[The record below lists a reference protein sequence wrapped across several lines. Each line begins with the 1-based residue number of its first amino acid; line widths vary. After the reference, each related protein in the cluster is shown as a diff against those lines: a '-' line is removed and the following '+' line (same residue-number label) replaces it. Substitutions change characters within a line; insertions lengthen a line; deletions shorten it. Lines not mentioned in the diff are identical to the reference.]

1 MKRVPIPLLLLFVAT
16 RAYALDVPD
25 ACPPRP
31 TDEDS
36 AKALARIWFSK
47 GEKAIEEK
55 DYTTALG
62 EFACSLRM
70 LEHEA
75 TLFNA
80 AKAAQLAG
88 RYDDAIALAE
98 QAIAQARD
106 DATRVEAR
114 NLLTRAEAAR
124 LEADSMPPQGEGSE
138 STTGAAVAPGVDGD
152 DNGPAGLKVVG
163 VVSTVAGVAGLI
175 VGTVLQALAGSAAK
189 TTEETES
196 YREYK
201 DATSRLDGLQA
212 GAIVSFA
219 AGGAL
224 LCTGIVMVLAGG
236 RNKDEKEPIA
246 VSLTPAPGALVLGG
260 TF

>member
-1 MKRVPIPLLLLFVAT
+1 MKRFPIPLLLLFAAT

-36 AKALARIWFSK
+36 AKALAGAWFSK
-47 GEKAIEEK
+47 GEKAIEDK

-80 AKAAQLAG
+80 AKAAQLAA
-88 RYDDAIALAE
+88 RYDDAIALSE
-98 QAIAQARD
+98 QIIAQARD
-106 DATRVEAR
+106 DETRAEAKK
-114 NLLTRAEAAR
+114 LLTRAEVAK
-124 LEADSMPPQGEGSE
+124 LEADSSPPQGEEAGPISGPAAPPGADTDGDGPARLE
-138 STTGAAVAPGVDGD
+138 VVGIVSAAVGA
-152 DNGPAGLKVVG
+152 
-163 VVSTVAGVAGLI
+163 AGLI
-175 VGTVLQALAGSAAK
+175 MGTVLQALAGSAAR
-189 TTEETES
+189 TTEETER
-196 YREYK
+196 YHEYK

-224 LCTGIVMVLAGG
+224 LCTGLVMALVGS
-236 RNKDEKEPIA
+236 RDEDEKDPVA
-246 VSLTPAPGALVLGG
+246 VSLTPMPGALVLGG